1 VAHEWPGK
9 KILGQGRGSQPEPGT
24 EPCPS
29 WARTQRLGTAV
40 GLVTAIG
47 TLGNTV
53 TYRVT
58 LQAEEKVTVELIM
71 GTAPWG
77 RARTMWCQT
86 PPGFPSLLLGVAE
99 GEVAGDMKG
108 SHLQCPGATAW
119 YQAWKP
125 DPSTSLSETKDTRRW
140 LVLVFN
146 VAGGVLPHTL

>member
-1 VAHEWPGK
+1 M
-9 KILGQGRGSQPEPGT
+9 
-24 EPCPS
+24 
-29 WARTQRLGTAV
+29 
-40 GLVTAIG
+40 
-47 TLGNTV
+47 
-53 TYRVT
+53 

-77 RARTMWCQT
+77 RARTMWC
-86 PPGFPSLLLGVAE
+86 LRVAE

-125 DPSTSLSETKDTRRW
+125 DPSTSLSETKDTRRR